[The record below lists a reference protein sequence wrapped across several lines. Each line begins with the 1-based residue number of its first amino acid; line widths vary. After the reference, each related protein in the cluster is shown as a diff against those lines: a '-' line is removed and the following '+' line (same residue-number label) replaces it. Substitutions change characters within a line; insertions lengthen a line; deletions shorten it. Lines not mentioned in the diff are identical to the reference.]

1 VTWDYLRSSYDALA
15 AKYEE
20 RFLDE
25 LRDKPR
31 DRELLGAFARSVRD
45 PVAEIGCGPGQVG
58 AFVAQWGRRVIG
70 VDLSPHMATLANDR
84 LDAALVADMRSLPFA
99 TDALGGLLAFYSV
112 IHMRRATLEPVLREF
127 QRVLRPGGHV
137 LFSAHEGEGE
147 VELDEFLQQPV
158 RFAATL
164 FGLDELVQ
172 ATRAAGFEVTIAEK
186 RAPYVAESTVRLFI
200 EATKPG
206 VG

>member
-1 VTWDYLRSSYDALA
+1 VTWDYLRSTYDAVA

-31 DRELLGAFARSVRD
+31 DCELLGTFARSVRD

-58 AFVAQWGRRVIG
+58 AFVARQGRRVIG
-70 VDLSPHMATLANDR
+70 VDLSPQMAKRADSR

-99 TDALGGLLAFYSV
+99 TDGLGGLLAFYSV
-112 IHMRRATLEPVLREF
+112 IHVRRSTLEPVLREF

-147 VELDEFLQQPV
+147 VELDEFVQKPV

-172 ATRAAGFEVTIAEK
+172 ASRAAGLEVTNAEK
-186 RAPYVAESTVRLFI
+186 RAPYAAESTVRLFI

-206 VG
+206 